1 MLGANLAYSLTVEEL
16 TDAELLAAAGEGD
29 CDAFGVVFRRHVRPI
44 TGYAIRRCDNADD
57 VADLVSDTF
66 MIALDAAN
74 RYVPLT
80 DTALP
85 WLFGIAR
92 RVHTRQRR
100 RKKSFLRLVSKNT
113 NAQLRYSPGETES
126 IDAAIDA
133 SRAANEM
140 REAMQQLS
148 AGEREVLE
156 LVAFEGMSPSEVAI
170 ALDLTPNAARLK
182 LSRARRNM
190 QRMLRPELHP
200 GFEHEVGNAY

>member
-1 MLGANLAYSLTVEEL
+1 MEEYS
-16 TDAELLAAAGEGD
+16 DARLLAATGEGD
-29 CDAFGVVFRRHVRPI
+29 GDAFGVLFRRHVRPI
-44 TGYAIRRCDNADD
+44 TGYAVRRCDNADD

-74 RYVPLT
+74 RYVPQT

-100 RKKSFLRLVSKNT
+100 RTRSFLRLVTKNT
-113 NAQLRYSPGETES
+113 NAQIRYEGAET
-126 IDAAIDA
+126 DAIEAALDA
-133 SRAANEM
+133 QRAGSEM
-140 REAMQQLS
+140 YAAMRRLS
-148 AGEREVLE
+148 QGEREVLE
-156 LVAFEGMSPSEVAI
+156 LVALAGMSPSEAAL

-182 LSRARRNM
+182 LSRARKNM

-200 GFEHEVGNAY
+200 AFEHEVGNAY